1 MSIRKH
7 GIVFCLWILLGSSLH
22 GEVRVLKDFTLIDGT
37 GRPAVAHS
45 AMIIDNGR
53 IRWVGPVAQLQVPA
67 AAEVVDL
74 AGKFVMPG
82 LINLHGHLGNTVGL
96 RQDPSLYTRQS
107 VENDLKTY
115 ASYGVTTM
123 LSLGIDKDLIF
134 GLRDEQRAGRP
145 SMTRV
150 YTAGLGLVYKGG
162 FGGGLS
168 LPGVPTPLIGSVAEV
183 EPAVAAQAAKHID
196 MLKFWTDDNYGT
208 VKRMPYDIAEAII
221 KSGHKHGLKVIAHVF
236 YLEDAKRLADFG
248 IDALAHSVRDQPVDK
263 ALIDSMKRH
272 GTWQAASTLSR
283 EAALFAYVKTPTF
296 AMDPFFTR
304 GIAPDVLKQLTSP
317 EYQKNVAADP
327 NLKKYPVVLD
337 IEKKNL
343 KALADG
349 GVRYGMGT
357 DTGVPGRF
365 QGYFEH
371 VELELMVSA
380 GLTPMQ
386 AIVAAT
392 RSGAEFLGAK
402 DLGTLETSKWA
413 DLIVLG
419 RDPLADI
426 KNSRTIEAVYLAGNK
441 VH

>member
-1 MSIRKH
+1 MLGRKDYVMSVRKH
-7 GIVFCLWILLGSSLH
+7 GVVFCFWILLGSALH

-37 GRPAVAHS
+37 GRPAAPRSSMV
-45 AMIIDNGR
+45 INDGR
-53 IRWVGPVAQLQVPA
+53 IQWVGPTSQLQVPA
-67 AAEVVDL
+67 SAEVVDL
-74 AGKFVMPG
+74 AGKYVMPG

-96 RQDPSLYTRQS
+96 RQDSTLYTRES
-107 VENDLKTY
+107 VEHDLKTY

-134 GLRDEQRAGRP
+134 GIRDQQRAGRP

-150 YTAGLGLVYKGG
+150 YTAGQGLVYKGG
-162 FGGGLS
+162 FGGSLS
-168 LPGVPTPLIGSVAEV
+168 LPGVPTPIIGSVAEV
-183 EPAVAAQAAKHID
+183 EPAVAAQAAKHVD
-196 MLKFWTDDNYGT
+196 VLKFWTDDNYGT
-208 VKRMPYDIAEAII
+208 VKRMPYDIADAII

-236 YLEDAKRLADFG
+236 YLEDAKHLVDSG

-263 ALIDSMKRH
+263 ALIESMKRH

-283 EAALFAYVKTPTF
+283 EEALFAYVKTPAF

-304 GIAPDVLKQLTSP
+304 SIAPDVLRMLTSP
-317 EYQKNVAADP
+317 EYQKTVASDPNVA
-327 NLKKYPVVLD
+327 KYPVVLE

-343 KALADG
+343 KTLADA

-371 VELELMVSA
+371 VELELMVGA

-392 RSGAEFLGAK
+392 RSA
-402 DLGTLETSKWA
+402 
-413 DLIVLG
+413 
-419 RDPLADI
+419 
-426 KNSRTIEAVYLAGNK
+426 
-441 VH
+441 